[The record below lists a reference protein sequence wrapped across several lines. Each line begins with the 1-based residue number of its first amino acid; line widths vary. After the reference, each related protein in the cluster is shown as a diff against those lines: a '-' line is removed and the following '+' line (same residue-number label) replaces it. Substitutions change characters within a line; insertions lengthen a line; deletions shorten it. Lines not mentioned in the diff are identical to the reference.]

1 MIGVGS
7 DIKTAV
13 LLSKDYSETFPR
25 VSQVWWEVQPGEVAL
40 VCTPTKD
47 VAVMMM
53 MMMVK
58 PSSCNDHRN
67 DHHLHPCQGLNI
79 SVNTTRL

>member
-25 VSQVWWEVQPGEVAL
+25 VSQVWWEVQLGEVAL
-40 VCTPTKD
+40 VCAHTKD
-47 VAVMMM
+47 VALMTIYI
-53 MMMVK
+53 
-58 PSSCNDHRN
+58 
-67 DHHLHPCQGLNI
+67 L
-79 SVNTTRL
+79 

>member
-7 DIKTAV
+7 DIKTEV

-40 VCTPTKD
+40 VCTHTKD

-53 MMMVK
+53 MK

-67 DHHLHPCQGLNI
+67 DHHLHPLQGLNF